1 MAPPKEKKARSTIN
15 EVVTREYTIHLHKRI
30 KGMWVDFEFLEI
42 KIQNVRFPNCFSS
55 LKIPLTFLEKFW
67 KNLINSA
74 TLESSVFLFFNAAPP
89 PNSVRPK

>member
-42 KIQNVRFPNCFSS
+42 SKMFAFLTAFPS
-55 LKIPLTFLEKFW
+55 
-67 KNLINSA
+67 
-74 TLESSVFLFFNAAPP
+74 
-89 PNSVRPK
+89 